1 MNHHENTLDLDRD
14 LVTVTMVTIVS
25 MMLMVTMVM
34 ILTMVVMVMVTTA
47 TLIVE
52 LVQGWVV
59 EDCVGRS
66 FGAGDVCCE
75 EDHELVNINTNNSN
89 KKGNK
94 YSFSLVNKS
103 NCSIPT

>member
-1 MNHHENTLDLDRD
+1 M
-14 LVTVTMVTIVS
+14 I
-25 MMLMVTMVM
+25 TMVM
-34 ILTMVVMVMVTTA
+34 ILTMVVMVVM

-66 FGAGDVCCE
+66 FGAEDVCCE

>member
-1 MNHHENTLDLDRD
+1 
-14 LVTVTMVTIVS
+14 
-25 MMLMVTMVM
+25 MVTMVM
-34 ILTMVVMVMVTTA
+34 ILTMVVIVMVTTA

-59 EDCVGRS
+59 EDCVGRN
-66 FGAGDVCCE
+66 FGAEDVCYE

>member
-1 MNHHENTLDLDRD
+1 
-14 LVTVTMVTIVS
+14 
-25 MMLMVTMVM
+25 MVM

-66 FGAGDVCCE
+66 FGAEDVCCE
-75 EDHELVNINTNNSN
+75 EDHQS
-89 KKGNK
+89 
-94 YSFSLVNKS
+94 
-103 NCSIPT
+103 